1 MKILVPQRMK
11 ILGEMDSLEQIEAS
25 TSGRERKRSA
35 TISASAIAEH
45 IAPNLG
51 FKLSAGGAEI
61 GQRLVRES
69 RPA

>member
-35 TISASAIAEH
+35 SASAIAEH